1 MLPETAEQREKWRK
15 QALENDARAKAR
27 AQEDYD
33 RRMHAKEPILY
44 VGSQVLFKL
53 KRQNKS
59 SSAWDS
65 EPYTVTSVNGS
76 MITATRRDKT
86 VTRNSSSFKLYRQ
99 VDFQLPEQPISGQ
112 SSPERRE
119 EATLEEEQTQAS
131 QATVEDASISTHQNE
146 KVPSSVSASENV
158 PAASLDPKNAP
169 LPSTSR
175 AESKPGS
182 RGRGRPTKDESERI
196 QKDRLEAQAARD
208 AAQPDVRR
216 SNRNKQPK

>member
-27 AQEDYD
+27 AQEEYD

-53 KRQNKS
+53 KRHNKS

-65 EPYTVTSVNGS
+65 DPYTVTAVNGS

-99 VDFQLPEQPISGQ
+99 VDFHLPEKPTSGQ

-119 EATLEEEQTQAS
+119 EAPLEERATQAS
-131 QATVEDASISTHQNE
+131 QGTVVDATTTTYSNED
-146 KVPSSVSASENV
+146 VPSSDSMQPASSDTNQAIQ
-158 PAASLDPKNAP
+158 PG
-169 LPSTSR
+169 TSQ
-175 AESKPGS
+175 AEPKPGS
-182 RGRGRPTKDESERI
+182 KGRGRPTKEESERI
-196 QKDRLEAQAARD
+196 RKERLEAQAAKE
-208 AAQPDVRR
+208 AAQPDLRR
-216 SNRNKQPK
+216 SNRNRQPLPQF